1 MLKIKDKNET
11 FQLLEHKDKVNT
23 TKASGRRK
31 GLKVEGSETGDIG
44 YLKMTKIRPTD
55 SQYNR
60 GKPKD
65 MISEMI
71 SLMH

>member
-1 MLKIKDKNET
+1 MLKIKDKNDT

-23 TKASGRRK
+23 TKAAGRRR
-31 GLKVEGSETGDIG
+31 GLKAEGKGRETG

-55 SQYNR
+55 SQYNH
-60 GKPKD
+60 GKPED
-65 MISEMI
+65 MVSEII

>member
-1 MLKIKDKNET
+1 MEGRGEET
-11 FQLLEHKDKVNT
+11 
-23 TKASGRRK
+23 
-31 GLKVEGSETGDIG
+31 G

-60 GKPKD
+60 GKPED
-65 MISEMI
+65 MVSEMV